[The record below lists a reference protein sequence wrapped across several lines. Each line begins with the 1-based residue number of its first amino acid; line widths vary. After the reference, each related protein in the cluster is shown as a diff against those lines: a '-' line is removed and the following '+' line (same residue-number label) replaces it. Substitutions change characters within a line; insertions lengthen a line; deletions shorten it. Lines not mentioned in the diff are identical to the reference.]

1 MKTQSILFAAL
12 LVACGGSQKSG
23 TGLGKGNAPPPP
35 PTLTKAGDKSGGG
48 SGDAGKPSTAEP
60 AREIS
65 KSAREDY
72 KSAYDSFMQ
81 AEKAGWNESACRSSA
96 DRFSSVARSHPELI
110 EAQFMIGLSYSRC
123 AMNGD
128 AEKAWQEAAR
138 AKGDPKKAALAVS
151 SLGALYFKAGK
162 PNDAKKYWEDAINA
176 EPKLVG
182 AHIGIA
188 TIELEQMRKINN
200 VKDATWKKL
209 DDDARFHLSNA
220 LGVDSDSVEA
230 YTQFGFVF
238 MEGWQQNKNRLD
250 LANTLLDEGKK
261 RLDAGANGGK
271 YAPLHNAYGLLYLHR
286 GALNQA
292 LAEFQQ
298 AVTDDPRF
306 VEARKNVGFVTL
318 GFRKYDT
325 AMEMFSKVLELTPN
339 DYEAMIGLGIAQ
351 RGTKQIDAAEAT
363 YKKARDLDKR
373 RGAAYF
379 NLGVL
384 YKDFKAAKQPDPN
397 ASIAVYKQAKEFFQA
412 SLDKLPDQAEV
423 AEAKNNISDC
433 DKVVVSLQKF
443 MEQQA
448 KAQQM
453 EKEMKEKAQQQ
464 QQQPP
469 APDPAKKP

>member
-1 MKTQSILFAAL
+1 
-12 LVACGGSQKSG
+12 
-23 TGLGKGNAPPPP
+23 
-35 PTLTKAGDKSGGG
+35 
-48 SGDAGKPSTAEP
+48 
-60 AREIS
+60 
-65 KSAREDY
+65 
-72 KSAYDSFMQ
+72 
-81 AEKAGWNESACRSSA
+81 
-96 DRFSSVARSHPELI
+96 
-110 EAQFMIGLSYSRC
+110 
-123 AMNGD
+123 
-128 AEKAWQEAAR
+128 
-138 AKGDPKKAALAVS
+138 VS

-162 PNDAKKYWEDAINA
+162 QNDAKSYWEQAINA

-188 TIELEQMRKINN
+188 TIELEQMRRINN

-298 AVTDDPRF
+298 AVADDPRF

-325 AMEMFSKVLELTPN
+325 AKEMFSKVLELSPK

-351 RGTKQIDAAEAT
+351 RGLKDIDGAEAT
-363 YKKARDLDKR
+363 YKNAKSLDGK

-384 YKDFKAAKQPDPN
+384 YKDFKASKQSDPN
-397 ASIAVYKQAKEFFQA
+397 ASIAVYKQAKEFFQQ

-423 AEAKNNISDC
+423 AEAKANISDC
-433 DKVVVSLQKF
+433 DKVVTSLQKF

-448 KAQQM
+448 KMQQQQQQM
-453 EKEMKEKAQQQ
+453 QKDQEKMQQQQQQQ